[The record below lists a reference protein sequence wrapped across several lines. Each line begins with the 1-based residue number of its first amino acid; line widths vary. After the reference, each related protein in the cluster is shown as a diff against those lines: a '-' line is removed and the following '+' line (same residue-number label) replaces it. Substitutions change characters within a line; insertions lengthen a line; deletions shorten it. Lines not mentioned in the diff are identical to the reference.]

1 MSDLQAYN
9 FIFVIQLKK
18 NTMKKITLFVIL
30 MQFSLGFSQNTV
42 TVNASANWRAWAT
55 WGPATGNAAVDYGG
69 NSWGLGDLKAFANT
83 FSNSISLYP
92 NFSAYGI
99 GLNPYWVNGAIG
111 SKIFEGSCYVESA
124 ALAGS
129 SLTFTAKVALYTLVS
144 QYTAEAFI
152 KAIDPANNYNTVID
166 IRTPLVAGQTF
177 AISTAG
183 VIPAGLLVQYGFA
196 IKGLNA
202 NPAQEA
208 ALGKVVI
215 GPAGPG
221 VPTIQMNLPVT
232 FDDATIDY
240 NLLGFGGADNSTV
253 AMDPTL
259 STNKVVRVVKSAT
272 AASFAGTT
280 ITGLSE
286 LGLTSKIPFTASET
300 KMSVRVWSPNAGIKV
315 RLKIEDHTN
324 SAINCETESVV
335 TIASG
340 WQTLEFDFAN
350 KVSGTPDLDIAK
362 NYDKVTIFFNFDVA
376 GSVAGLK
383 TYYFDD
389 LKFVTA
395 LSTAKFDVSNI
406 VMYPNPVQNT
416 LTIEANAE
424 IHRVSVYNILGQKVM
439 STNPKSSST
448 TLQTSE
454 LQKGVFMVTTE
465 IDGNF
470 STSKIVK
477 E

>member
-1 MSDLQAYN
+1 
-9 FIFVIQLKK
+9 
-18 NTMKKITLFVIL
+18 MKKITLFVFL
-30 MQFSLGFSQNTV
+30 MTISLGFSQNTV
-42 TVNASANWRAWAT
+42 TVNASATWRAWAT
-55 WGPATGNAAVDYGG
+55 WGPATGNSASDYGG
-69 NSWGLGDLKAFANT
+69 NAWGLGDLKTFANT
-83 FSNSISLYP
+83 FNNSISLYP
-92 NFSAYGI
+92 NFSAYGN
-99 GLNPYWVNGAIG
+99 GTNPYWVNGAIG
-111 SKIFEGSCYVESA
+111 SKIFEGSSYVESA

-129 SLTFTAKVALYTLVS
+129 SLTFTAKVAYYTLNS
-144 QYTAEAFI
+144 GYTAEAFI

-177 AISTAG
+177 TISTAG
-183 VIPAGLLVQYGFA
+183 NIPTGLLVQYGFA

-208 ALGKVVI
+208 ALGKVVV
-215 GPAGPG
+215 GPAGVG

-240 NLLGFGGADNSTV
+240 NLSGFGGADNSTV
-253 AMDPTL
+253 VTDPTL
-259 STNKVVRVVKSAT
+259 PTNKVAKVVKSAT
-272 AASFAGTT
+272 AFSYAGTT
-280 ITGLSE
+280 ITGLAETGFS
-286 LGLTSKIPFTASET
+286 SKIPFTLSDT

-324 SAINCETESVV
+324 SAINCETESTV

-350 KVSGTPDLDIAK
+350 KVSGTPDLDITK
-362 NYDKVTIFFNFDVA
+362 NYDKVTIFFNFGVA

-389 LKFVTA
+389 AKFVSA
-395 LSTAKFDVSNI
+395 LSTAKFDTSSI
-406 VMYPNPVQNT
+406 KMYPNPVLNT
-416 LTIEANAE
+416 LTIEANSE
-424 IHRVSVYNILGQKVM
+424 IQRVSIYNVLGQEVM
-439 STNPKSSST
+439 SRSPKSNAT

-454 LQKGVFMVTTE
+454 LQKGMYMVTTE
-465 IDGNF
+465 INGNS
-470 STSKIVK
+470 STSKIIK